1 MINKYK
7 VLPFQHY
14 VLRTPLFPISFYSN
28 LAANYSFENLLLQ
41 LENDYVREAIHLA
54 SPELLTALEKCKP
67 SPSTISDKKKI
78 ALELSFLKYLSRMSA
93 RCTPFGIF
101 AGCTV
106 GKITQE
112 TNIILESPENHS
124 RHTQFDMQFWVA
136 LLQNFSRRKEVMPH
150 LKYYPNT
157 SIYELGDF
165 YRFVEYKYIKTKR
178 EHHISAIRKS
188 DLLALLLSRTRSG
201 MTVSEMICLLA
212 DDDSETE
219 EALEYINQLIDFQF
233 LVSELDATVTGNDDW
248 SNVFTILN
256 KIPDLK
262 EDCQLL
268 QSIKKQFTALDSN
281 LIPSQKKYG
290 EIQNKIQKLNV
301 EYDDKYLFQTDL
313 NTTTIVNTLSEN
325 VSKKV
330 LEAIRFLN
338 GIQKPKEGTNQ
349 LQFIKSFAKRYESR
363 EMPLTTVLDTET
375 GIGYLQDQEM
385 NDTHDLLEQFSFATK
400 ISDEKKQNWN
410 DFDFILETKLQE
422 SLLKK
427 ESTLT
432 LSEKDFP
439 EFNDNWNNAPATF
452 SVIIECLKK
461 DESEIIS
468 IESSGNISAAK
479 LLGRFCNGNKTI
491 HKLTT
496 AIIQKETAYHSDKI
510 LAEIVHVPESRTGN
524 ILRRPVLRD
533 FEIPYLSNSG
543 VSADYQ
549 IGLNDLMISI
559 KNNTIIL
566 RSKKHNKEIIPCLS
580 NAHNYSN
587 KSLPIY
593 HFLAD
598 LQSQNIKPIYSFSWG
613 VLETHYNYFP
623 RVVYRDIILCKAK
636 WIVTKEETKS
646 FYKQNNSSLVE
657 IFTIWRTKRNIP
669 RLINWVHFDNT
680 LLIDFEKEIGIQL
693 FLKSTKNHS
702 IISLEEFLFTEES
715 AVKNKDGENFANQI
729 ILSFYKEKT

>member
-1 MINKYK
+1 MNKYK

-41 LENDYVREAIHLA
+41 LENDYVREAIYLA
-54 SPELLTALEKCKP
+54 SPELLTALDKCK
-67 SPSTISDKKKI
+67 SNPSTLSDKKKS
-78 ALELSFLKYLSRMSA
+78 ALALSFLKYLSRMSA

-136 LLQNFSRRKEVMPH
+136 LLQDFSKRKEVMPH

-188 DLLALLLSRTRSG
+188 DLLALLLSRTKSG
-201 MTVSEMICLLA
+201 MTVPEMICLLA

-233 LVSELDATVTGNDDW
+233 LVSELDATVTGNDNW
-248 SNVFTILN
+248 GSVFTILN
-256 KIPDLK
+256 KTYTLK
-262 EDCQLL
+262 EDFETL
-268 QSIKKQFTALDSN
+268 QKIKKLFTALDEN
-281 LIPSQKKYG
+281 IIPSEKKYSCLKK
-290 EIQNKIQKLNV
+290 EIRNLNV
-301 EYDDKYLFQTDL
+301 AFDEKYLFQTDL
-313 NTTTIVNTLSEN
+313 NTTATVNTLN
-325 VSKKV
+325 DTLSKKTQQ
-330 LEAIRFLN
+330 AIRFLN
-338 GIQKPKEGTNQ
+338 GIQKPKEGINQ
-349 LQFIKSFAKRYESR
+349 LQFIKSFTKRYESR

-427 ESTLT
+427 ESILT

-439 EFNDNWNNAPATF
+439 EFDDNWKNAPATF
-452 SVIIECLKK
+452 SVMIECLKK
-461 DESEIIS
+461 NEREIIA

-479 LLGRFCNGNKTI
+479 LLGRFCNGNKAI
-491 HKLTT
+491 HNLTA

-510 LAEIVHVPESRTGN
+510 LAELVHIPESRTGN

-543 VSADYQ
+543 VPREYQ

-580 NAHNYSN
+580 NAHNYSY

-593 HFLAD
+593 HFLTD

-623 RVVYRDIILCKAK
+623 RVVYRDVILCKAK
-636 WIVTKEETKS
+636 WIVTKEETES
-646 FYKQNNSSLVE
+646 FYKQDNSSLVE
-657 IFTIWRTKRNIP
+657 TFTIWRTKRNIP
-669 RLINWVHFDNT
+669 RFANWVHFDNT

-693 FLKSTKNHS
+693 FLKSTQNYS

-715 AVKNKDGENFANQI
+715 AVKDKDGENFANQI
-729 ILSFYKEKT
+729 ILSFYKELT

>member
-1 MINKYK
+1 MNNYK

-14 VLRTPLFPISFYSN
+14 VLRTPSFPISFYSN
-28 LAANYSFENLLLQ
+28 LAANYSFENLLL
-41 LENDYVREAIHLA
+41 LLKNDYVREAMHLA
-54 SPELLTALEKCKP
+54 SPELLTALDKWK
-67 SPSTISDKKKI
+67 SNPSTLSDKKKA

-136 LLQNFSRRKEVMPH
+136 LLQDFSKRKEVMPH

-219 EALEYINQLIDFQF
+219 EALEYINQLIGFQF
-233 LVSELDATVTGNDDW
+233 LLSELDAAVTGNDDW
-248 SNVFTILN
+248 KRVFTILN
-256 KIPDLK
+256 KTHTLK

-290 EIQNKIQKLNV
+290 EIQNEIQKLNV

-325 VSKKV
+325 VSKKI

-349 LQFIKSFAKRYESR
+349 VQFIKSFTKRYESR
-363 EMPLTTVLDTET
+363 EMSLTTVLDTET

-385 NDTHDLLEQFSFATK
+385 NDTHDLLEQFSFATTK

-410 DFDFILETKLQE
+410 DFDFILEIKLQE

-427 ESTLT
+427 ESILT

-439 EFNDNWNNAPATF
+439 EFDDNWKNAPATF

-461 DESEIIS
+461 DEREIIS

-491 HKLTT
+491 HKLTA

-524 ILRRPVLRD
+524 ILRRPALRD

-543 VSADYQ
+543 VPAEYQ

-587 KSLPIY
+587 NSLPIY

-623 RVVYRDIILCKAK
+623 RVVYKDIILCKAK
-636 WIVTKEETKS
+636 WIVTKEETES
-646 FYKQNNSSLVE
+646 FYTQKGSSLLETFSV
-657 IFTIWRTKRNIP
+657 WRSKRNIP
-669 RLINWVHFDNT
+669 RFVNWVHFDNT

>member
-1 MINKYK
+1 MNKYK

-28 LAANYSFENLLLQ
+28 LATNYSFENLLLQ

-54 SPELLTALEKCKP
+54 SPELLTALDKYK
-67 SPSTISDKKKI
+67 SNPSTVSDKKKL

-101 AGCTV
+101 AGCEV
-106 GKITQE
+106 GKTTSE
-112 TNIILESPENHS
+112 TKIILESQENHS
-124 RHTQFDMQFWVA
+124 RHTQFDMHFWVA
-136 LLQNFSRRKEVMPH
+136 LLQDFSTRKEVMPH

-188 DLLALLLSRTRSG
+188 NLLALLLSKTKSG
-201 MTVSEMICLLA
+201 ITFPEMICLLA

-219 EALEYINQLIDFQF
+219 EALEYINQLIGFRF
-233 LVSELDATVTGNDDW
+233 LVSELDATVIGNDHW

-256 KIPDLK
+256 KIPALK
-262 EDCQLL
+262 EDCELL

-281 LIPSQKKYG
+281 LIPSQKKYD
-290 EIQNKIQKLNV
+290 EIQNEIQKLNV
-301 EYDDKYLFQTDL
+301 EYNDKYLFQTDL
-313 NTTTIVNTLSEN
+313 NTTTIVNTVSEN

-338 GIQKPKEGTNQ
+338 GIQKTKKGTNQ
-349 LQFIKSFAKRYESR
+349 VQFIKSFTKRYESR

-385 NDTHDLLEQFSFATK
+385 NDTNDLLEQFSFATK
-400 ISDEKKQNWN
+400 ISDEKNQSWT

-422 SLLKK
+422 SLLK
-427 ESTLT
+427 EEMIIT

-439 EFNDNWNNAPATF
+439 EFKDNLNNAPATF

-461 DESEIIS
+461 DDLEIIA

-479 LLGRFCNGNKTI
+479 LFGRFCNGNKEI
-491 HKLTT
+491 YNLTT
-496 AIIQKETAYHSDKI
+496 EIIQKETVYHLDKI
-510 LAEIVHVPESRTGN
+510 LAEIVHIPESRTGN
-524 ILRRPVLRD
+524 ILRRPVLRN

-543 VSADYQ
+543 VPAEYQ
-549 IGLNDLMISI
+549 IRLDDLMISI

-566 RSKKHNKEIIPCLS
+566 RSKKHNTEIIPCLS

-598 LQSQNIKPIYSFSWG
+598 LQSQNVKPIYSFSWG
-613 VLETHYNYFP
+613 VLESHYNYFP
-623 RVVYRDIILCKAK
+623 RVIYKDIILCKAK
-636 WIVTKEETKS
+636 WIVTNKEIES
-646 FYKQNNSSLVE
+646 FYKQDNSSLVE
-657 IFTIWRTKRNIP
+657 SFTIWRTKRNIP
-669 RLINWVHFDNT
+669 RFANWVHFDNT

-693 FLKSTKNHS
+693 FLKSTQNYS

-715 AVKNKDGENFANQI
+715 AVKDKDGENFANQI
-729 ILSFYKEKT
+729 ILSFYKEQI